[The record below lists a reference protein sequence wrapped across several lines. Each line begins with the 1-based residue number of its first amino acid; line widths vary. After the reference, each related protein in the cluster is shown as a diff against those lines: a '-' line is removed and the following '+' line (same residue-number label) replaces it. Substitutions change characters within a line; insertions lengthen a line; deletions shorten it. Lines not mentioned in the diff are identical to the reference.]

1 MRDLLIRRDALYLKL
16 LALTDRSNLKV
27 LLSETYTLCDQQ
39 GCRPQGEMADIQGI
53 ERPRRDRTQVRGLD
67 SHRQETHP
75 QEKLEITQR
84 CFVRGSQPLSLD

>member
-39 GCRPQGEMADIQGI
+39 DCRP
-53 ERPRRDRTQVRGLD
+53 
-67 SHRQETHP
+67 
-75 QEKLEITQR
+75 
-84 CFVRGSQPLSLD
+84 